1 MARPADA
8 PAGAGPLPEM
18 RVGLGTDV
26 HAFAPGRPLWL
37 GCVQGPH
44 TLGLAGHSDADVL
57 VHAVVD
63 AILGALG
70 LRDIGFHYPPGDP
83 QWAGCP
89 GSRFLGDM
97 RRLLTEGGWALV
109 NLDCVVMAE
118 RPKLSPHIPEMVSRM
133 ADCLGI
139 APGRVSVKATTAE
152 GLGFTGREE
161 GILAQ
166 AVALLTRSNRS

>member
-1 MARPADA
+1 MAKPADE
-8 PAGAGPLPEM
+8 PPGARTLPEM

-37 GCVQGPH
+37 GCVQVQHP
-44 TLGLAGHSDADVL
+44 LGLEGHSDADVL

-70 LRDIGFHYPPGDP
+70 RRDIGFHYPPGDP

-97 RRLLTEGGWALV
+97 RRILAEGGWELV
-109 NLDCVVMAE
+109 NLDCVVMAQ

-133 ADCLGI
+133 AECL
-139 APGRVSVKATTAE
+139 AVDPGRVGVKATTSE

-166 AVALLTRSNRS
+166 AVVLLARTNRK